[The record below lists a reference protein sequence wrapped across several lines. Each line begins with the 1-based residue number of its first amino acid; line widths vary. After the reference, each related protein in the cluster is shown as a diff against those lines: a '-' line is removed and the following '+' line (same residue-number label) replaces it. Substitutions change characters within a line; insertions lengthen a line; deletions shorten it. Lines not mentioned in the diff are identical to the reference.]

1 MSFLDVKYKI
11 GNNLIKTINKLII
24 INSKN
29 LLKKIQLLRMNKYL
43 IIKIDTLIIKSFI
56 IDINA

>member
-1 MSFLDVKYKI
+1 MSFLDVKYNI

>member
-29 LLKKIQLLRMNKYL
+29 LLKKIQLLRINKYL